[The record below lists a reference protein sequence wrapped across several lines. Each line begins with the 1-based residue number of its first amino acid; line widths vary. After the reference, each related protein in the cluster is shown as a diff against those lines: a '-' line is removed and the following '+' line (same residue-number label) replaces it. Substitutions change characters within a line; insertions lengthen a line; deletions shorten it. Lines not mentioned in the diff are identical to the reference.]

1 MMVSTWRKNRP
12 NHAIVAASG
21 VAGYE
26 SSNTI
31 ETRKMMDN
39 VYIVGDLTSEA
50 KVGQGLMAPR
60 VAVAA
65 GHQANMV
72 LRLIMGQ
79 TV

>member
-1 MMVSTWRKNRP
+1 MWLHR
-12 NHAIVAASG
+12 G

-26 SSNTI
+26 SSNTV
-31 ETRKMMDN
+31 ETRKMMEG

-50 KVGQGLMAPR
+50 KIGQGLMAPR

-72 LRLIMGQ
+72 LRLIMQ
-79 TV
+79 TDSV